1 MLGRWIAGA
10 ISLVTVAITGV
21 FVWVVLNPPPQSL
34 DDTSVPVFAVKT
46 FANDGEPRTLRA
58 DVVPGAAG
66 TVAVTVSITD
76 SAQRP
81 VTTSTRPTAALNM
94 AAMAMGVVSIDLQPH
109 GPGVWK
115 GAGTLSMPGRWGL
128 RVDFEDQSLHLP
140 FEWAFAESAR

>member
-10 ISLVTVAITGV
+10 ISLVTVAITAV

-34 DDTSVPVFAVKT
+34 DDASVPVFAVKT
-46 FANDGEPRTLRA
+46 FANNGEPRILRA

-81 VTTSTRPTAALNM
+81 VTTTMRPSAVLSMTS
-94 AAMAMGVVSIDLQPH
+94 MAMGVGSIDLQPH
-109 GPGVWK
+109 GPGVWQ
-115 GAGTLSMPGRWGL
+115 GTSTLSMPGRWGL
-128 RVDFEDQSLHLP
+128 RVDFEGQSLHLP
-140 FEWAFAESAR
+140 FEWAFR